1 MDDVS
6 AAKIIIK
13 CLDLTSLNPD
23 DTEDEIIDLCR
34 RAQTPYGNAAAVC
47 ICPKFVPLAKNLL
60 TDTGIKTATVV
71 NFPDGGDDLARLEIE
86 ITNALKYGADEIDAV
101 LPYREFLKGNITLCE
116 EFLHTAVKL
125 CGKKTPL
132 KIILET
138 GELKSASLIAAAAKL
153 CISHGANFIKTS
165 TGKTGIS
172 ATPEAA
178 NAILETIA
186 SGRRNAG
193 FKASGG
199 IKTLEESKKY
209 LVLANSI
216 MGYKWICPKNFRIGA
231 SSLLDNLLE
240 VIERGY

>member
-34 RAQTPYGNAAAVC
+34 RAQTPYGNTAAVC
-47 ICPKFVPLAKNLL
+47 IWPKFVPLAKNLL

-199 IKTLEESKKY
+199 IKTLEEAKKY

-231 SSLLDNLLE
+231 SSLLNNLLE

>member
-60 TDTGIKTATVV
+60 TNTGIKTATVV

-125 CGKKTPL
+125 CGKKRR
-132 KIILET
+132 
-138 GELKSASLIAAAAKL
+138 LKSSWK
-153 CISHGANFIKTS
+153 
-165 TGKTGIS
+165 
-172 ATPEAA
+172 P
-178 NAILETIA
+178 
-186 SGRRNAG
+186 
-193 FKASGG
+193 
-199 IKTLEESKKY
+199 
-209 LVLANSI
+209 ANSN
-216 MGYKWICPKNFRIGA
+216 PPP
-231 SSLLDNLLE
+231 
-240 VIERGY
+240 